1 MASRDVTV
9 SGISAKIRVLGEADV
24 RGLVTPEACCRIVED
39 AFCEYGEVRQV
50 LSDPPSMFPGPRRPD
65 HAKFLVKGASLSCGV
80 TGVRLMGMA
89 IDLCYLYQSPNGSP
103 LALID
108 ETWLRSHRTALT
120 AVVAAKHL
128 ARSSS
133 SVVAIAGAGGIADE
147 LFPALAD
154 AFELTEVR
162 VFARRFTSA
171 ERFVAD
177 HQPEFAFPFKAV
189 RAPAEAV
196 NGADIVI
203 TLTSAAAPFVTP
215 EMLAPGAFVCTM
227 GGTEE
232 LEYGVVA
239 ATDRLVVDDFEYA
252 TVHGTI
258 AGWIDRGLVTRQG
271 LQAQVDADIGEVVAG
286 LKPGRTR
293 DEERIVA
300 IIQGLAIC
308 DVALCNY
315 VYDAALAA
323 GVGQDVSL

>member
-1 MASRDVTV
+1 M
-9 SGISAKIRVLGEADV
+9 SGTSSNIRVLSEADV
-24 RGLVTPEACCRIVED
+24 RRLVTPEACCQIVED
-39 AFCEYGEVRQV
+39 AYREYGEVRQV

-65 HAKFLVKGASLSCGV
+65 YAKFLVKGASLSRGI

-89 IDLCYLYQSPNGSP
+89 IDLCYLYESANGSP

-128 ARSSS
+128 ARSNS

-147 LFPALAD
+147 LFPVLAD
-154 AFELTEVR
+154 AFELAEVR

-177 HQPEFAFPFKAV
+177 HQPASAFRFKAV
-189 RAPAEAV
+189 REPAEAV
-196 NGADIVI
+196 DGADIVI

-232 LEYGVVA
+232 LDYEVVA
-239 ATDRLVVDDFEYA
+239 ATDRFVVDDFEYA

-258 AGWIDRGLVTRQG
+258 ASWINRGLVTRHG
-271 LQAQVDADIGEVVAG
+271 LEAQVDADIGEVVAG

-293 DEERIVA
+293 DDERIIA

-308 DVALCNY
+308 DVALCAY

-323 GVGQDVSL
+323 GVGQEVRL